1 MRVTRQVIVDRL
13 STYLHG
19 EAELD
24 ELVDWAEDALVEGE
38 FEESEVETLA
48 GVVARLGVA
57 DMRAFG
63 LTWQD
68 CQQMLRRLGYAA
80 RVELA
85 PA

>member
-1 MRVTRQVIVDRL
+1 VIVDRL